1 MPALDT
7 VQRDTPYG
15 SAFLDDASQFLA
27 MRTLLRKV
35 ESVSLDPVKS
45 RNFIHRLAKEV

>member
-1 MPALDT
+1 MTALDT

-15 SAFLDDASQFLA
+15 TAFLDDSAQLRA

-45 RNFIHRLAKEV
+45 RDFVHRLSKEL

>member
-15 SAFLDDASQFLA
+15 SAFLDDASQLLA